1 MRSVDEDV
9 VSTDVSARDV
19 MAITGMRFLPNAN
32 LTNATSSFVA
42 PNFQISIKLLP
53 CNTSRLVALYQFSK
67 SHCHIL
73 HAAYLRMLDRISF
86 VDKSN
91 YHCPRFCTGRWS
103 MKLHVS
109 GAIAGA
115 SLAVLFGLGNGA
127 RADAIPYPAVG
138 TPNTAAYTF
147 TAPADG
153 DIIAY
158 FAGSTAGFD
167 LRLGLLVNGTLTN
180 AGLALDNHTSA
191 IGQSFN
197 FGSVKAGDTL
207 TFVLHNLTLGLNAF
221 SDPSLN
227 VGYDLNGT
235 VGHQHIYSTAYTRTS
250 PIIDSIPAGTYVA
263 FEDQQFPNS
272 NFNYFD
278 ETFVITEA
286 IPLNTQVQ
294 VPGPIVGAG
303 LPGLILASGGL
314 LGWWRR
320 RHQS

>member
-1 MRSVDEDV
+1 MKSKLAGVGA
-9 VSTDVSARDV
+9 SKAV
-19 MAITGMRFLPNAN
+19 M
-32 LTNATSSFVA
+32 
-42 PNFQISIKLLP
+42 
-53 CNTSRLVALYQFSK
+53 
-67 SHCHIL
+67 
-73 HAAYLRMLDRISF
+73 
-86 VDKSN
+86 
-91 YHCPRFCTGRWS
+91 
-103 MKLHVS
+103 
-109 GAIAGA
+109 GA
-115 SLAVLFGLGNGA
+115 SLALLLCGLGTSA

-138 TPNTAAYTF
+138 TPNTAGYTF

-167 LRLGLLVNGTLTN
+167 LRLGLMVNGTLTN
-180 AGLALDNHTSA
+180 AGLALDNHTST

-250 PIIDSIPAGTYVA
+250 PIIDSIPAGTYIA

-278 ETFVITEA
+278 ETFVVTEA
-286 IPLNTQVQ
+286 IPLNTQVA
-294 VPGPIVGAG
+294 VPGPIAGAG
-303 LPGLILASGGL
+303 LPGLILAGGAL
-314 LGWWRR
+314 LALARR
-320 RHQS
+320 RRKIA